1 MDHTDIY
8 TGLLWARGGLTY
20 TVAPYS
26 LIAPPFLG
34 VVFGCCYWRQ
44 VELNGWL
51 PRGPIEK
58 GTIESIADYLNF
70 TRGFDFTAIMP
81 L

>member
-1 MDHTDIY
+1 MSEESKVAGGWVCEY
-8 TGLLWARGGLTY
+8 TL
-20 TVAPYS
+20 
-26 LIAPPFLG
+26 
-34 VVFGCCYWRQ
+34 Q